1 VMVLCEPI
9 GLRVSGIHSGVLCV
23 RREKEKRSLLKKRER
38 CTGWASQQ
46 VGVVCVNGYRY
57 MCMGRG
63 VKVVV

>member
-9 GLRVSGIHSGVLCV
+9 GLRVSGIHSAVLCV

-38 CTGWASQQ
+38 CTGWASRH
-46 VGVVCVNGYRY
+46 VDVVCVKGCRY

-63 VKVVV
+63 VTVVV